1 MANQTGQTGATPR
14 TDIDL
19 EHFRKRLQEEKATA
33 ESIVG
38 DDVITVARTGA
49 DTNMPT
55 DEEDTRSMNAG
66 TDLTMR
72 GQNQA
77 LIANARQILSRI
89 ERAMQKLDEG
99 TYGLSD
105 VSGKPIPVER
115 LEAIPYALM
124 TADEQEKYGI

>member
-1 MANQTGQTGATPR
+1 MATAPGSSATPR
-14 TDIDL
+14 TDIDF
-19 EHFRKRLQEEKATA
+19 EYFRKRLLEEKATA
-33 ESIVG
+33 ESIVD

-77 LIANARQILSRI
+77 LVANARQILSRI
-89 ERAMQKLDEG
+89 ERAMQKLNEG

>member
-1 MANQTGQTGATPR
+1 MATTPDSSAKPR
-14 TDIDL
+14 TDIDF
-19 EHFRKRLQEEKATA
+19 EYFRKRLLEEKTTA

-77 LIANARQILSRI
+77 LVANARQILTRI
-89 ERAMQKLDEG
+89 ARAMQKLDDG

-124 TADEQEKYGI
+124 TADEQEKYGT

>member
-1 MANQTGQTGATPR
+1 MANQTGQGATPR

-19 EHFRKRLQEEKATA
+19 EHFRKRLLEEKATA
-33 ESIVG
+33 DSIVG

-49 DTNMPT
+49 DTSTPS